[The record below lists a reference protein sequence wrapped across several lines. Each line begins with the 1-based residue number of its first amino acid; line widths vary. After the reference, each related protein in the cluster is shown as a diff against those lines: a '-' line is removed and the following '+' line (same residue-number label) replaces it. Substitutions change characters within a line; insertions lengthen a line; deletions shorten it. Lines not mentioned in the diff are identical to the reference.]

1 MDGDLA
7 VIARHERRSDRR
19 WWTWAGC
26 TGRIVYRATTT
37 TRESRDAREGC
48 DERPCAHGAAI
59 ICPEKGRAQERRAT
73 CGTREGRAAIRT
85 PGADATRPEYDGRA
99 VGCVGKMAKSDTTA
113 REDQIE
119 LVIES
124 VLEFASGR

>member
-1 MDGDLA
+1 VALGRA
-7 VIARHERRSDRR
+7 GRRS
-19 WWTWAGC
+19 
-26 TGRIVYRATTT
+26 
-37 TRESRDAREGC
+37 
-48 DERPCAHGAAI
+48 ERS
-59 ICPEKGRAQERRAT
+59 
-73 CGTREGRAAIRT
+73 
-85 PGADATRPEYDGRA
+85 GADATRPEYDGRA